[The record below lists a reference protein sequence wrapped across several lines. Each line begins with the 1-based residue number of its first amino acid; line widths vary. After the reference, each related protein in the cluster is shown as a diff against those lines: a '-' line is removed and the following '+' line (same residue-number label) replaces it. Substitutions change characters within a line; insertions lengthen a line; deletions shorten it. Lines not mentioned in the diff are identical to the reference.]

1 MQHQIFSYR
10 WQRPVAKEYI
20 ENALLLFHGNSGYA
34 NAPHRYV
41 CTYIANLVTVESKR
55 KPRIILLY

>member
-1 MQHQIFSYR
+1 MQHSIFLYHC
-10 WQRPVAKEYI
+10 QRPVAKEYT

-41 CTYIANLVTVESKR
+41 IRTLPT
-55 KPRIILLY
+55 